1 MSIFDGK
8 HFYNQ
13 TLKKSVAVFGT
24 IFNNIKISQFQK
36 GEVRVPIAY
45 GPRKKFLAKIQADT
59 ERDNFMQAEEAKKY
73 GLIDNILTSRD

>member
-13 TLKKSVAVFGT
+13 TLKKCVAVFGT

-36 GEVRVPIAY
+36 GEVRVPIDWPSPVS
-45 GPRKKFLAKIQADT
+45 GKINQVL
-59 ERDNFMQAEEAKKY
+59 N
-73 GLIDNILTSRD
+73 